1 MRGCLRCSVDGSLAR
16 GDNETPLL
24 ESTPDLGFNTAT
36 GVIPWFLYMPF
47 CKKGLSSILQIQMGS
62 LAGAAHLSKDNA
74 GVLR

>member
-1 MRGCLRCSVDGSLAR
+1 VRGCLRCSVDGSLAR

-47 CKKGLSSILQIQMGS
+47 VKKAVVNPTDPDGEFGWGGTSV
-62 LAGAAHLSKDNA
+62 K
-74 GVLR
+74 R